1 MQSGLFWGRITD
13 LFMKPIPFTI
23 AALLGLNFAAVAQT
37 KINYTDHVLPIFRN
51 TCNNCHN
58 PDKKKAG
65 LDLTTYAATM
75 AGGESGAPI
84 KPGNAAGSLMYKLC
98 TQAEEPKMPPKGDKL
113 SDADLKVLNDW
124 ITGFA
129 LETANSKPAVATANK
144 VESAVVSLT
153 RPEGPAPMPGDL
165 PMEPFVKARAL
176 GAMTTLAV
184 SPWAPIVAI
193 GGQKQILLY
202 NTETLQ
208 QLGVLA
214 FPEGFANVLRF
225 SKNAKVLIAGGGLGG
240 KLGKVVMWDV
250 TTGERI
256 GVVGNETDAVL
267 TADLS
272 ADHQFIAIG
281 GSDKRV
287 RVYQTKDG
295 KATGLIKK
303 HTEWVTAVSYSPD
316 GKFLGTADRNGGIEI
331 WETGAEPKPYNS
343 LTGHKSAVTALAF
356 MPGLLASG
364 GEDGT
369 VKLWNVK
376 EGTETKSWTAHAG
389 GVLWVEFTPEGKLV
403 TCGRDKIA
411 KVWDATGKALAATEA
426 FADIALR
433 AAMSNDR
440 VIAADW
446 TGAVRVYAIAGDK
459 VNKVGELSANPPGIA
474 EQLAAAEK
482 TFTETSTALP
492 ALQAAVTTTEAAVK
506 AERDAAEAKRQ
517 ADLAA
522 LEARKTAATQQLA
535 TAKAAPE
542 ISAKKVADF
551 TAQLEAAK
559 QAVTTAEATLA
570 EKRKAAAMNDKGK
583 ADQALAAAQKQF
595 DTLTAEMAAAREART
610 KLTAGT
616 PEYAKADAVV
626 QGKKPALAKAEEALA
641 TAQTQTAAAPAAP
654 AAAELEAAKVARE
667 AAGKKTEEIRQ
678 QLQQAQAELGQAKGS
693 APKMAA
699 EAEKA
704 LATVAAEIA
713 KMQVPTAPAAPAPAA
728 PAPAG
733 PNIAAM
739 EKVLAD
745 LTAEL
750 EAVRAERAKF
760 EPETPGYIAAQAKR
774 LAVGEKIAAATT
786 ALETAKTTPNAAPSA
801 PAPLIGSD
809 AEKAFAKAKN
819 DLSEAQQRVAAAKVG
834 IERWKRAQLYQGV
847 FNARLTVQD
856 KQAKY
861 DDLLATAKD
870 AFRQA
875 ELAKQGLAAAEKTIA
890 DGPKFVAEREAALAE
905 ALKISEA
912 AKAQLA
918 ASEKTIADKKAAVM
932 DPKAVQAEID
942 ELTKQQTAMTAEVT
956 QVRAA
961 RDTAKAGTPELAAA
975 TAKREELRPKEAALA
990 AALAAA
996 TAKLTAKPADQPI
1009 PPELIE
1015 AVKKGQLDVKLASD
1029 KVPPAEKAVADAKK
1043 TIEEAQKQIPE
1054 LKARIP
1060 QLEAE
1065 GTKIKAQA
1073 EQSAS
1078 SVAKEL
1084 QAAKAEMEKLR
1095 SQYNAAKNTASAAPA
1110 QAQKS

>member
-1 MQSGLFWGRITD
+1 
-13 LFMKPIPFTI
+13 MKPISFTI
-23 AALLGLNFAAVAQT
+23 AAFLGLNFAAVAQT
-37 KINYTDHVLPIFRN
+37 KVNYTDHVLPIFKN
-51 TCNNCHN
+51 VCNNCHN

-84 KPGNAAGSLMYKLC
+84 KPGNVGGSLLYKLSSH
-98 TQAEEPKMPPKGDKL
+98 ADEPKMPPKGDKL
-113 SDADLKVLNDW
+113 SDADLKILSDW

-129 LETANSKPAVATANK
+129 LETANSKPIVATANK

-153 RPEGPAPMPGDL
+153 RPDGPAPMPGDL
-165 PMEPFVKARAL
+165 PMEPFVKSRAL

-193 GGQKQILLY
+193 GGQRQILLY
-202 NTETLQ
+202 NTETLE

-214 FPEGFANVLRF
+214 FPEGYANVLRF

-272 ADHQFIAIG
+272 ADHQFVAIG

-303 HTEWVTAVSYSPD
+303 HTEWVTAVSFSPD
-316 GKFLGTADRNGGIEI
+316 GKYLGTADRNGGIEI

-369 VKLWNVK
+369 IKLWSVK

-389 GVLWVEFTPEGKLV
+389 GVLSVEFTPDGKLV
-403 TCGRDKIA
+403 SCGRDKLA

-433 AAMSNDR
+433 AAMANDR

-446 TGAVRVYAIAGDK
+446 TGAIRVYAIAGDK
-459 VNKVGELSANPPGIA
+459 VNKVGELSANPPSIA

-482 TFTETSTALP
+482 TRTETTAALP
-492 ALQAAVTTTEAAVK
+492 ALQAVVATTEAAVN
-506 AERDAAEAKRQ
+506 AERAAAEAKRK
-517 ADLAA
+517 ADIAA
-522 LEARKTAATQQLA
+522 LEARKVVAQQQHA
-535 TAKAAPE
+535 TAKAAPDLA
-542 ISAKKVADF
+542 AKNVADF
-551 TAQLEAAK
+551 TAQIDAAK
-559 QAVTTAEATLA
+559 QAVTAAETALG
-570 EKRKAAAMNDKGK
+570 EKRKAAGMNEKGK
-583 ADQALAAAQKQF
+583 AEQAVAAAQKRF
-595 DTLTAEMAAAREART
+595 DALTAETAKAREGRA
-610 KLTAGT
+610 KFAEGT
-616 PEYAKADAVV
+616 PDFAKADAVV
-626 QGKKPALAKAEEALA
+626 QSTKDELAKAEEAV
-641 TAQTQTAAAPAAP
+641 AAAQAKMTATPAAP
-654 AAAELEAAKVARE
+654 AATEVDAAKLARE
-667 AAGKKTEEIRQ
+667 EASKKVEAIRA
-678 QLQQAQAELGQAKGS
+678 QLQQAQAELGTAKNAS
-693 APKMAA
+693 PKTMA
-699 EAEKA
+699 EADKTIA
-704 LATVAAEIA
+704 AVTAEIA
-713 KMQVPTAPAAPAPAA
+713 KIQTPPAAASAPAAPTPV
-728 PAPAG
+728 G

-739 EKVLAD
+739 EKTLAD
-745 LTAEL
+745 LSTEL
-750 EAVRAERAKF
+750 EAIRAERAKF

-774 LAVGEKIAAATT
+774 AAIGEKIAAATT
-786 ALETAKTTPNAAPSA
+786 ALETAKGTPNAAPAA
-801 PAPLIGSD
+801 PIPLIGTD

-819 DLSEAQQRVAAAKVG
+819 DLAEAQQRALSAQTG

-861 DDLLATAKD
+861 DDLVATAKD

-875 ELAKQGLAAAEKTIA
+875 ELAKQGVAAAEKTVA
-890 DGPKFVAEREAALAE
+890 DGPKLVAEKEAALAE
-905 ALKISEA
+905 VRKVADA

-918 ASEKTIADKKAAVM
+918 AAEKAIADKKAAVM
-932 DPKAVQAEID
+932 DPKAVEAEIA
-942 ELTKQQTAMTAEVT
+942 ELTKQQTALTEEVT
-956 QVRAA
+956 KSRAA
-961 RDTAKAGTPELAAA
+961 RAAAKEGTPELAAA
-975 TAKREELRPKEAALA
+975 TAAREALRPKEAALA
-990 AALAAA
+990 ASLAAA
-996 TAKLTAKPADQPI
+996 SAKLTAKPADQPI
-1009 PPELIE
+1009 PAEMVE
-1015 AVKKGQLDVKLASD
+1015 AVKKGTLDAKLTND
-1029 KVPPAEKAVADAKK
+1029 KVAPAEKLVADAQK
-1043 TIEEAQKQIPE
+1043 TIEDAQKQVPE

-1073 EQSAS
+1073 EQAAGLL
-1078 SVAKEL
+1078 AKEL
-1084 QAAKAEMEKLR
+1084 QSAKAEMEKLR
-1095 SQYNAAKNTASAAPA
+1095 AQYDAVKTPAKSASLSPESTP
-1110 QAQKS
+1110 KS

>member
-1 MQSGLFWGRITD
+1 
-13 LFMKPIPFTI
+13 MKPISFSI
-23 AALLGLNFAAVAQT
+23 AALLGLNFAALAQT
-37 KINYTDHVLPIFRN
+37 KVNYTDHVLPIFKN
-51 TCNNCHN
+51 VCNNCHN

-65 LDLTTYAATM
+65 LDLTTYAGTM
-75 AGGESGAPI
+75 AGGESGSPV

-98 TQAEEPKMPPKGDKL
+98 AQTDEPKMPPKGDKL
-113 SDADLKVLNDW
+113 SDADMKILNDW

-165 PMEPFVKARAL
+165 PMEPFVKSRAL

-184 SPWAPIVAI
+184 SPWAPIVAV

-202 NTETLQ
+202 NTETLE

-272 ADHQFIAIG
+272 ADHQFVAIG

-331 WETGAEPKPYNS
+331 WETGPEPKPYNS

-369 VKLWNVK
+369 IKLWSVK

-403 TCGRDKIA
+403 SCGRDKIA

-433 AAMSNDR
+433 AAMANDR

-446 TGAVRVYAIAGDK
+446 TGAIRVYAIAGNK

-474 EQLAAAEK
+474 EQLALAEK
-482 TFTETSTALP
+482 TLADTNAALP
-492 ALQAAVTTTEAAVK
+492 ALQAAATAAEVAVK
-506 AERDAAEAKRQ
+506 AEREAAEAKRK
-517 ADLAA
+517 ADIAA
-522 LEARKTAATQQLA
+522 LEAKKAAAQQQHA
-535 TAKAAPE
+535 AAKAAPE
-542 ISAKKVADF
+542 VAAKAVADV
-551 TAQLEAAK
+551 TAQIETAK
-559 QAVTTAEATLA
+559 QAVTAAEAALG
-570 EKRKAAAMNDKGK
+570 EKRKAAAMNEKGN
-583 ADQALAAAQKQF
+583 AEQALVAAQKRF
-595 DTLTAEMAAAREART
+595 EALTAEMAKAREARA
-610 KLTAGT
+610 KFAEGT
-616 PEYAKADAVV
+616 PDYAKADVVV
-626 QGKKPALAKAEEALA
+626 QGKKPELAKAEEAV
-641 TAQTQTAAAPAAP
+641 AAAQAKVAATPASP
-654 AAAELEAAKVARE
+654 AGTEVEVAKVARE
-667 AAGKKTEEIRQ
+667 AAGKRVEELRQ
-678 QLQQAQAELGQAKGS
+678 QLQKAQTELGAAKNTS
-693 APKMAA
+693 PKTMA
-699 EAEKA
+699 EADKA
-704 LATVAAEIA
+704 IAAASAEIA
-713 KMQVPTAPAAPAPAA
+713 KIVAPPAPAAPVPAPAA
-728 PAPAG
+728 PAG
-733 PNIAAM
+733 PSIAAM
-739 EKVLAD
+739 EKALVD
-745 LTAEL
+745 LNNEL
-750 EAVRAERAKF
+750 DIIRAERAKF
-760 EPETPGYIAAQAKR
+760 EADTPGYIAAQAKR
-774 LAVGEKIAAATT
+774 VAIGEKIAAATT
-786 ALETAKTTPNAAPSA
+786 ALETAKTTPNAAPA
-801 PAPLIGSD
+801 DPVPLVGTD
-809 AEKAFAKAKN
+809 AEKAFAKATN
-819 DLSEAQQRVAAAKVG
+819 DLSEARQRVRFAQAG

-847 FNARLTVQD
+847 FNARLTVHD

-861 DDLLATAKD
+861 DDLVATAKD

-875 ELAKQGLAAAEKTIA
+875 ELAKQGLATAEKTVA
-890 DGPKFVAEREAALAE
+890 DGPKLIAAKEAALAE
-905 ALKISEA
+905 VKKA
-912 AKAQLA
+912 ADAEVAKLA
-918 ASEKTIADKKAAVM
+918 AAEKAIADKKAAVM
-932 DPKAVQAEID
+932 DPKVVQAEID
-942 ELTKQQTAMTAEVT
+942 ELNKQQASLTAELT
-956 QVRAA
+956 KVRAA
-961 RDTAKAGTPELAAA
+961 RDSAKAGSPELATA
-975 TAKREELRPKEAALA
+975 TAAREALRPKEAALA

-996 TAKLTAKPADQPI
+996 TAKLSAKPADQAI
-1009 PPELIE
+1009 PAEMLE
-1015 AVKKGQLDVKLASD
+1015 AVKKGALDVKLATT
-1029 KVPPAEKAVADAKK
+1029 KVVPAEKALADVKK
-1043 TIEEAQKQIPE
+1043 SIEDAQKQVPE

-1060 QLEAE
+1060 QLEGE
-1065 GTKIKAQA
+1065 GSKVKAQA
-1073 EQSAS
+1073 EQSAGS
-1078 SVAKEL
+1078 LAKEL

-1095 SQYNAAKNTASAAPA
+1095 AQYEAVKSSAKSASATPATAP
-1110 QAQKS
+1110 KS

>member
-1 MQSGLFWGRITD
+1 
-13 LFMKPIPFTI
+13 MKPLSLTI
-23 AALLGLNFAAVAQT
+23 ATLLGLNLAVHAQT
-37 KINYTDHVLPIFRN
+37 KVNFTDHVLPIFKN
-51 TCNNCHN
+51 ACNNCHN

-75 AGGESGAPI
+75 AGGESGVPV
-84 KPGNAAGSLMYKLC
+84 KLGNAGGSLLYKL
-98 TQAEEPKMPPKGDKL
+98 TTHADEPKMPPKGDKL
-113 SDADLKVLNDW
+113 SDADLKILSDW
-124 ITGFA
+124 IAGFA

-144 VESAVVSLT
+144 VEAAVVSLT

-165 PMEPFVKARAL
+165 PMEPFVKSRAL
-176 GAMTTLAV
+176 GAVTTLAV

-202 NTETLQ
+202 NTETLE

-240 KLGKVVMWDV
+240 KQGKVVMWDV

-256 GVVGNETDAVL
+256 GAVGNETDAVL

-272 ADHQFIAIG
+272 ADQQFVAIG

-316 GKFLGTADRNGGIEI
+316 GKYLGTADRNGGIEI

-356 MPGLLASG
+356 MPGVLASG

-369 VKLWNVK
+369 IKLWSVK
-376 EGTETKSWTAHAG
+376 EGTESKSWNAHAG
-389 GVLWVEFTPEGKLV
+389 GVLWVEFTPDGKIV
-403 TCGRDKIA
+403 SCGRDKIA

-433 AAMSNDR
+433 AAMANDR

-446 TGAVRVYAIAGDK
+446 TGAIRVYAIAGDK

-474 EQLAAAEK
+474 EQLTVAEK
-482 TFTETSTALP
+482 TLADTNAALP
-492 ALQAAVTTTEAAVK
+492 ALQAAVAATEVAVK
-506 AERDAAEAKRQ
+506 TERDAAEAKRK

-522 LEARKTAATQQLA
+522 LEARKAASQQQLA
-535 TAKAAPE
+535 AAKAAPDVA
-542 ISAKKVADF
+542 AKKVADF
-551 TAQLEAAK
+551 TAQVDAAK
-559 QAVTTAEATLA
+559 QAVVATEAALGEKKKLA
-570 EKRKAAAMNDKGK
+570 GMNDKAK
-583 ADQALAAAQKQF
+583 AEQAVTAARKRFEA
-595 DTLTAEMAAAREART
+595 LTAEVAKAREARA
-610 KLTAGT
+610 KFAEGT
-616 PEYAKADAVV
+616 PEYAKADVLV
-626 QGKKPALAKAEEALA
+626 QAKKPELAKAEEAVSA
-641 TAQTQTAAAPAAP
+641 AQAKMAAAPAAP
-654 AAAELEAAKVARE
+654 AAGEVEAAKLARE
-667 AAGKKTEEIRQ
+667 EAGKKVEALRQ
-678 QLQQAQAELGQAKGS
+678 ELQKAQGELGTAKNT
-693 APKMAA
+693 APKLMA

-704 LATVAAEIA
+704 IAAVNAEIA
-713 KMQVPTAPAAPAPAA
+713 KLQAPPAPAAAPAAA

-733 PNIAAM
+733 PNIAAL
-739 EKVLAD
+739 EKQLSD
-745 LTAEL
+745 LNTEL

-774 LAVGEKIAAATT
+774 AAVGEKIAAATA
-786 ALETAKTTPNAAPSA
+786 ALETAKSTPNASPAAPVA
-801 PAPLIGSD
+801 LVGTD
-809 AEKAFAKAKN
+809 AEKAAAKAKN
-819 DLSEAQQRVAAAKVG
+819 DLSEAQQRLLSAQTG

-847 FNARLTVQD
+847 FNARQTLHD
-856 KQAKY
+856 KQGKY
-861 DDLLATAKD
+861 DDLVATAKD

-875 ELAKQGLAAAEKTIA
+875 ELAKAGVAEAEKAVA
-890 DGPKFVAEREAALAE
+890 DGPKVVAEKEAALA
-905 ALKISEA
+905 AVRQTADA

-918 ASEKTIADKKAAVM
+918 AAEKAIADKKAAVM
-932 DPKAVQAEID
+932 DPKAVEAE
-942 ELTKQQTAMTAEVT
+942 LAALNKQQAALTEELAK
-956 QVRAA
+956 VRAA
-961 RDTAKAGTPELAAA
+961 RDAAKEGSPEQAAA
-975 TAKREELRPKEAALA
+975 KAKREELRPKETALTAALA
-990 AALAAA
+990 AAN
-996 TAKLTAKPADQPI
+996 AKLTAKPADQPI
-1009 PPELIE
+1009 PPEMVE
-1015 AVKKGQLDVKLASD
+1015 AVKKGQLDVKLATD
-1029 KVPPAEKAVADAKK
+1029 KIAPVEKLVADAKK
-1043 TIEEAQKQIPE
+1043 AIEDAAKQVPE

-1073 EQSAS
+1073 EQSAGTL
-1078 SVAKEL
+1078 AKEL

-1095 SQYNAAKNTASAAPA
+1095 AQYEAVKSAKKSASAAPA
-1110 QAQKS
+1110 PAAVAVSQ

>member
-1 MQSGLFWGRITD
+1 
-13 LFMKPIPFTI
+13 MKPLSFSI
-23 AALLGLNFAAVAQT
+23 AALLGLNFSAVAQT
-37 KINYTDHVLPIFRN
+37 KVNFTDHVLPIFKN
-51 TCNNCHN
+51 ACNNCHN

-75 AGGESGAPI
+75 AGGESGVPV
-84 KPGNAAGSLMYKLC
+84 KPGNAGGSLLYKL
-98 TQAEEPKMPPKGDKL
+98 TTHADEPKMPPKGDKL
-113 SDADLKVLNDW
+113 SDAELKVLNDW

-202 NTETLQ
+202 NTETLE
-208 QLGVLA
+208 QLGILA
-214 FPEGFANVLRF
+214 FPEGFPNVLRF

-240 KLGKVVMWDV
+240 KQGKVVMWDV

-256 GVVGNETDAVL
+256 GMVGNETDAVL

-272 ADHQFIAIG
+272 ADQQFVAIG

-287 RVYQTKDG
+287 RIYQTKDG

-303 HTEWVTAVSYSPD
+303 HTEWVTAVAYSPD
-316 GKFLGTADRNGGIEI
+316 GKYLGTADRNGGIEI

-356 MPGLLASG
+356 MPGVLASG

-369 VKLWNVK
+369 VKLWSVK
-376 EGTETKSWTAHAG
+376 EGTESKSWTAHAG
-389 GVLWVEFTPEGKLV
+389 GVLWVEFTPDGKIV

-411 KVWDATGKALAATEA
+411 KVWDASGKALAATEA

-433 AAMSNDR
+433 AAMANDR

-446 TGAVRVYAIAGDK
+446 TGAIRVYAIAGDK

-474 EQLAAAEK
+474 EQLAIAEK
-482 TFTETSTALP
+482 TLAETSAALP
-492 ALQAAVTTTEAAVK
+492 SLQAAAAAAEAAVK
-506 AERDAAEAKRQ
+506 TERDAAEAKRK

-522 LEARKTAATQQLA
+522 IEARKAAAQQQIA
-535 TAKAAPE
+535 AAKSAPD
-542 ISAKKVADF
+542 IAAKKVADL
-551 TAQLEAAK
+551 TAQAEAAK
-559 QAVTTAEATLA
+559 QAVAAAEAALG
-570 EKRKAAAMNDKGK
+570 EKRKAAGMNEK
-583 ADQALAAAQKQF
+583 AKAEQAVAAAQKRIEA
-595 DTLTAEMAAAREART
+595 LTAEVAKAREARA
-610 KLTAGT
+610 KFAEGT
-616 PEYAKADAVV
+616 PDFAKADALV
-626 QGKKPALAKAEEALA
+626 QARKPELAKAEEAIA
-641 TAQTQTAAAPAAP
+641 AAKSKMDAAPAAP
-654 AAAELEAAKVARE
+654 AAAEVDAAKTARE
-667 AAGKKTEEIRQ
+667 EAGKKVEALRQ
-678 QLQQAQAELGQAKGS
+678 QLQKAQSELGTVKNS
-693 APKMAA
+693 APKTIA

-704 LATVAAEIA
+704 VAAANAELA
-713 KMQVPTAPAAPAPAA
+713 KMQAPPAPAAAPAAA

-739 EKVLAD
+739 EKALDA
-745 LTAEL
+745 LNTEL
-750 EAVRAERAKF
+750 EAIRAERAKF
-760 EPETPGYIAAQAKR
+760 EADTPGYIAAQAKR
-774 LAVGEKIAAATT
+774 AAIGEKIAAATA
-786 ALETAKTTPNAAPSA
+786 ALETAKGTPNAAPSA
-801 PAPLIGSD
+801 PAPLVGTD

-819 DLSEAQQRVAAAKVG
+819 DLSEAQRRALSAQAG

-847 FNARLTVQD
+847 FNARQTLHD

-861 DDLLATAKD
+861 DDLVATAKD

-875 ELAKQGLAAAEKTIA
+875 ELAKAGLAEAGKTIA
-890 DGPKFVAEREAALAE
+890 DGPKVIAEKEVALAE
-905 ALKISEA
+905 VRKIADA

-918 ASEKTIADKKAAVM
+918 AAEKAIADKKAAVT
-932 DPKAVQAEID
+932 DPKAVQAEIA
-942 ELTKQQTAMTAEVT
+942 ELTKQQTALTEELT
-956 QVRAA
+956 KVRAA
-961 RDTAKAGTPELAAA
+961 RDSAKAGSPELAAA
-975 TAKREELRPKEAALA
+975 TAAREALRPKEAALT

-996 TAKLTAKPADQPI
+996 NAKMAAKPADQPI
-1009 PPELIE
+1009 SPEMVE
-1015 AVKKGQLDVKLASD
+1015 AVKKGQLDVKLATG
-1029 KVPPAEKAVADAKK
+1029 KVAPVEKLVADAKK
-1043 TIEEAQKQIPE
+1043 TIEDAQKQIPE

-1060 QLEAE
+1060 KFEAE

-1073 EQSAS
+1073 EQSAGA
-1078 SVAKEL
+1078 VAKEL

-1095 SQYNAAKNTASAAPA
+1095 AQYDAVKNARKSAAAAPA
-1110 QAQKS
+1110 PAAIAVK